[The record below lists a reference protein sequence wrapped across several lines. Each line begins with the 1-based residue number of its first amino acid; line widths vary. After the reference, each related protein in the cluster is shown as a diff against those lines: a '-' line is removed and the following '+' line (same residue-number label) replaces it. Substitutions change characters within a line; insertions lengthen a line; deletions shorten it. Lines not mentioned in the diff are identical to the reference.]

1 MACHYPFADGVPSE
15 ERNLMSEPKKSEPT
29 RMVSQEGH
37 MVIQEGMLAAN
48 GRDGVVEK
56 RSPLP
61 SLWMAL
67 VVERACTEIW
77 RAWKEKNEVTE
88 LHVNPAVYEAVALA
102 RPGEVSRGYPL
113 MLLGLELIPDRA
125 VQVYEPVVIRC

>member
-1 MACHYPFADGVPSE
+1 MWPATTHSPTPWNRE
-15 ERNLMSEPKKSEPT
+15 KLMSEPKKSEAT
-29 RMVSQEGH
+29 GMVSQKGL
-37 MVIQEGMLAAN
+37 MVVQEGMLSAN

-77 RAWKEKNEVTE
+77 RAWEEKNDVTE

-102 RPGEVSRGYPL
+102 RPGEVGRG
-113 MLLGLELIPDRA
+113 
-125 VQVYEPVVIRC
+125 

>member
-1 MACHYPFADGVPSE
+1 MSQPQQK
-15 ERNLMSEPKKSEPT
+15 ER
-29 RMVSQEGH
+29 
-37 MVIQEGMLAAN
+37 AATN
-48 GRDGVVEK
+48 GRGREAVI

-77 RAWKEKNEVTE
+77 KAWAEKSDAVQ
-88 LHVNPAVYEAVALA
+88 LRVNPEVYQAVARA

-113 MLLGLELIPDRA
+113 MLLGLELIPDESVR
-125 VQVYEPVVIRC
+125 VYEPAVIRA

>member
-1 MACHYPFADGVPSE
+1 
-15 ERNLMSEPKKSEPT
+15 MSEPTKSET
-29 RMVSQEGH
+29 TGMVSQKGL
-37 MVIQEGMLAAN
+37 MVVQEGMLSAN

-61 SLWMAL
+61 ALWMAL

-77 RAWKEKNEVTE
+77 RAWEEKNDVTE

-102 RPGEVSRGYPL
+102 RPGEVGRGYPL
-113 MLLGLELIPDRA
+113 MLLGLELIPDKS
-125 VQVYEPVVIRC
+125 VQVYEPVVIRS

>member
-1 MACHYPFADGVPSE
+1 
-15 ERNLMSEPKKSEPT
+15 
-29 RMVSQEGH
+29 MVVQEGL
-37 MVIQEGMLAAN
+37 LAAN
-48 GRDGVVEK
+48 GRDSVVEK

-77 RAWKEKNEVTE
+77 RAWEEKNDVTE